1 MKFGFGENWLKYL
14 SVVCEDNI
22 VAAERSLGQMLGV
35 ANLQEKTFLDIG
47 SGSGLFSLAA
57 RRLGAR
63 VHSFDYDPRSV
74 ECSAELK
81 RRYFPDDA
89 GWQVTQGSILSA
101 DYVQSLGMFDIV
113 YAWGVLHHT
122 GSMWQALSNAGL
134 PVKSQGVLFISIYND
149 QGWLS
154 KYWLMVKKLFNKNKI
169 NRNII
174 IVFHLPFLYIG
185 PWLSRLLTGRL
196 KIERGM
202 SLWYDMLD
210 WLGGYPFE
218 VATAE
223 KVIDFYQ
230 GRGFTL
236 VKVQTCGRKHGCNE
250 FIFTKK

>member
-1 MKFGFGENWLKYL
+1 MKFSFGENWLKYL
-14 SVVCEDNI
+14 SVVSEDNI
-22 VAAERSLGQMLGV
+22 AAAERSLCQMLDV

-81 RRYFPDDA
+81 RRYFPEDT
-89 GWQVTQGSILSA
+89 GWQITRGSVLETG
-101 DYVQSLGMFDIV
+101 YLQSLGMFDIV

-122 GSMWQALSNAGL
+122 GSMWPALSNAGSL
-134 PVKSQGVLFISIYND
+134 VKDRGVLFISIYND
-149 QGWLS
+149 QGWIS
-154 KYWLMVKKLFNKNKI
+154 KYWLTVKKLFNKNKF

-174 IVFHLPFLYIG
+174 ILFHLPFLYAG

-218 VATAE
+218 VAPAG
-223 KVIDFYQ
+223 KVIDFYRA
-230 GRGFTL
+230 RGFTL
-236 VKVQTCGRKHGCNE
+236 VKVKTCGRKHGCNE
-250 FIFTKK
+250 FIFAKK

>member
-14 SVVCEDNI
+14 SVVSEDNI
-22 VAAERSLGQMLGV
+22 VAAERSLCQMLGV
-35 ANLQEKTFLDIG
+35 ANLQGKTFLDIG

-81 RRYFPDDA
+81 QRYFPGDA
-89 GWQVTQGSILSA
+89 GWQVTPGSILDP
-101 DYVQSLGMFDIV
+101 DYVQSLGMFDLV

-122 GSMWQALSNAGL
+122 GAMWSALNNAGL

-154 KYWLMVKKLFNKNKI
+154 KYWLTVKKLFNKNII

-174 IVFHLPFLYIG
+174 IIFHLPFLYAG
-185 PWLSRLLTGRL
+185 PWLYRLLTRRL

-218 VATAE
+218 VAAAGQ
-223 KVIDFYQ
+223 VIDFFQ
-230 GRGFTL
+230 RKGFTL
-236 VKVQTCGRKHGCNE
+236 NQVKTCGRKHGCNE